1 MGFDVLI
8 TQVLLCGQFGHADS
22 PLVFVGGNCS
32 IQGYDAKGAEKF
44 WTVTGDNVGA
54 MTFCDVDG
62 DGRNELLV
70 GSDDFDIRVFQ
81 DESMVAE
88 VSEADQILALAPVHL
103 SRFGY
108 ALVNGTIGLY
118 DRLDRAWR
126 VKSKHTVR
134 KRAVLTIG
142 QQSSHSKQPPTT
154 PLSDLIVTLI
164 FIPTWC
170 QVCALASFDLDGDG
184 IPELISGWGNGRVEV
199 RMAETGEVLYRD
211 TLTCPVSSI
220 LVADYRGDGV
230 QQVGYRG
237 AFSCL
242 LVARLLVSIFVLS
255 KRNII

>member
-1 MGFDVLI
+1 MEVKESQDICLRSLHLTFWPHYSQVDKNKDLFFKDVSDGVN
-8 TQVLLCGQFGHADS
+8 VLLCGQFGHAES

-32 IQGYDAKGAEKF
+32 IQGYDSRGAEKF
-44 WTVTGDNVGA
+44 WTVTGDNVAA

-134 KRAVLTIG
+134 AKA
-142 QQSSHSKQPPTT
+142 SSVHPTPPGFSSNNNPNFSPFAGVRTRKLRFGWRWHS
-154 PLSDLIVTLI
+154 
-164 FIPTWC
+164 
-170 QVCALASFDLDGDG
+170 
-184 IPELISGWGNGRVEV
+184 
-199 RMAETGEVLYRD
+199 
-211 TLTCPVSSI
+211 
-220 LVADYRGDGV
+220 
-230 QQVGYRG
+230 
-237 AFSCL
+237 
-242 LVARLLVSIFVLS
+242 
-255 KRNII
+255 